1 MVVPETTSG
10 ERKVIRWF
18 FGAFFVVAIAY
29 LAFTWISRERACD
42 ASCAVAGRGEGHL
55 VLTGRNKLELGSRC
69 ECASAPTE

>member
-29 LAFTWISRERACD
+29 WLSPPSD
-42 ASCAVAGRGEGHL
+42 G
-55 VLTGRNKLELGSRC
+55 
-69 ECASAPTE
+69 